1 MKERWWKKSY
11 MKLRSTHPDKNLV
24 VLSPEFMAWATNL
37 YGQLKTRFHK
47 HGLGRYEGEK
57 PMSGYYAIL
66 WALQVRHRPVHTHT
80 HTHTPSKKTHAN
92 QSRPRLH
99 CRVVL
104 KRTEPAHL
112 AHVDPALRIGWGVVW
127 RQGV

>member
-80 HTHTPSKKTHAN
+80 HTHTFQEDARQSVAPKAPLPSRA
-92 QSRPRLH
+92 
-99 CRVVL
+99 
-104 KRTEPAHL
+104 EA
-112 AHVDPALRIGWGVVW
+112 D
-127 RQGV
+127 